1 MDKREVIVAVHQPQF
16 MPWLGYFDKMDRCD
30 FFVLLDN
37 VQYKK
42 NEYQNRNRI
51 KTSTGWQWITVPV
64 NYRFPQKM
72 NEVLVHNGL
81 DWRKKN
87 LHALEVNYGKARCFK
102 RYIDDLREFYLQEWQ
117 SLSQINIACVK
128 LLKEMLG
135 IGARIMIASELEP
148 LSCEPNGRLI
158 DICAR
163 LGSGTYLAGRDG
175 AKYMNCDMFRDASIN
190 VVFQEFR
197 HPVYSQLFGKF
208 EYFMSV
214 VDLLL
219 NCGEESLEIIRKEN
233 GR

>member
-1 MDKREVIVAVHQPQF
+1 
-16 MPWLGYFDKMDRCD
+16 MPWLGYFDKMDSCD
-30 FFVLLDN
+30 VFVLLDN

-64 NYRFPQKM
+64 NYRFPQKI
-72 NEVLVHNGL
+72 NEVFVHNGI

-87 LHALEVNYGKARCFK
+87 LHAMEVNYGKAPCFE
-102 RYIDDLREFYLQEWQ
+102 RHIDVLRDFYLQEWQ

-128 LLKEMLG
+128 LLKEILG
-135 IGARIMIASELEP
+135 IGARIMIASEMGP
-148 LSCEPNGRLI
+148 LSGEPNKRLI
-158 DICAR
+158 DICKK

-175 AKYMNCDMFRDASIN
+175 AEYMNCDMFRDAGIN

-197 HPVYSQLFGKF
+197 HPVYPQLFGKF
-208 EYFMSV
+208 EFFMSV
-214 VDLLL
+214 VDLLF
-219 NCGEESLEIIRKEN
+219 NCGVESLGIIRKEN